1 MGLSHSPR
9 IVTDGLVFCVDAGDK
24 MSYPGAGTTWT
35 DLSHNSTNFT
45 LLNGASYD
53 SDKSIS
59 FDGTND
65 YASGVNDLSNVSLS
79 NGFTVSFWFKPTI
92 EGRGRYI
99 LSIENAASQS
109 VLRVY
114 QRPEA
119 DGYIS
124 CVFRGTGAP
133 AYGGYSEG
141 GPGSSWPV
149 GEWYHATFVHK
160 GTTNSNDLDWYFN
173 AVESIARGWTY
184 RSRYMQ
190 GSLSDSYTPDGRITV
205 GWGAFSPGGGSSR
218 YYNGLLSNLQIYN
231 RALTD
236 DEITQNYNATRG
248 RFQ

>member
-79 NGFTVSFWFKPTI
+79 NGFTVSFWFKPTT

-99 LSIENAASQS
+99 LSIENAASES

-114 QRPEA
+114 ERPESA
-119 DGYIS
+119 GYIS
-124 CVFRGTGAP
+124 CNVYGTGSYFAL
-133 AYGGYSEG
+133 SEG

-149 GEWYHATFVHK
+149 GEWYHCTAIHR
-160 GTTNSNDLDWYFN
+160 GTTSSADFDWYFN

-184 RSRYMQ
+184 RFRYTA
-190 GSLSDSYTPDGRITV
+190 GSPSDTKTPDGRITI
-205 GWGAFSPGGGSSR
+205 GWGAFSPGGSDSR

-236 DEITQNYNATRG
+236 EEITQNYNATRG